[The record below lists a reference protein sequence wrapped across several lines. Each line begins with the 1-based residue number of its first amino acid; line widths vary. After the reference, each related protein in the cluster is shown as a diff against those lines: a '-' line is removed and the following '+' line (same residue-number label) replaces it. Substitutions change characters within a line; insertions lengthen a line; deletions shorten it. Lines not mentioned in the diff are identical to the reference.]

1 VFRWWGRVTG
11 VVLAAAVLGFGV
23 VTLLRPPGVTWAWL
37 DTWAYS
43 GMLVTAT
50 ILVGAAAW
58 RRRAAAWAWLGAAMA
73 SWTVGDILWAVAT
86 ARGAEPP
93 IPSVSDLC
101 WLLFYP
107 LAYVG
112 VVLLIRSR
120 TERFPRAV
128 WLDGLIAG
136 CGAAAVA
143 SLVFEPLTA
152 GLRGADLEVVTNLA
166 YPVGDV
172 LLLAL
177 VLAGFAVL
185 GRHASLEFWG
195 LGLSCAL
202 FAVADTAYLLATA
215 ADRYV
220 EGGPLDVG
228 WPAAAAVMAF
238 AAWVPA
244 ARGRTV
250 VRDGGLMV
258 LPAFGAVA
266 SIALLLVDHGHR
278 LPAVAVVLAASTAL
292 LVVVRTALSF
302 REVADLT
309 RARRAATREASRQ
322 AVTDE
327 LTGLLNRRGL
337 YAAMEELLTAPGH
350 HGAALL
356 LLDLDRFKEV
366 NDALGHQVGD
376 ELLRQLGPR
385 LSAGLAEGQ
394 VLARLGGDEF
404 AVLLPGVEE
413 EYAVAVATALEQ
425 MVRHPFQLEDV
436 SFQVGVSTG
445 IALAPGHGWDRTSL
459 LRRADVAM
467 YEAKRSG
474 VGPRVYVKRDDHYD
488 RDRLKTI
495 EQLRTALTAGQ
506 LTCHYQPKCELRT
519 GAVVGVEALV
529 RWQHPDRGLLYPDAF
544 LPLAEQAGLMGSLA
558 GAVLDT
564 AVAQGA
570 AWRDSGL
577 SLPVAVNLSATN
589 LLDASLPGRVADLLR
604 AYRYD
609 PAMLVLEITEDVLM
623 TDPQRAHDVLVR
635 LRALGVGIAID
646 DYGTGYSSLKY
657 LRTLPVTELKLD
669 RAFVHGLARD
679 PRDEAIVRT
688 TVDLAHSLGI
698 AMVAEGV
705 ETAEDWAC
713 LARLGCDVAQG
724 YYLSRPIPAA
734 ELARWV
740 AGRPTR
746 EDSPE
751 APPARVVG

>member
-1 VFRWWGRVTG
+1 
-11 VVLAAAVLGFGV
+11 
-23 VTLLRPPGVTWAWL
+23 
-37 DTWAYS
+37 
-43 GMLVTAT
+43 
-50 ILVGAAAW
+50 
-58 RRRAAAWAWLGAAMA
+58 
-73 SWTVGDILWAVAT
+73 
-86 ARGAEPP
+86 
-93 IPSVSDLC
+93 
-101 WLLFYP
+101 
-107 LAYVG
+107 
-112 VVLLIRSR
+112 
-120 TERFPRAV
+120 
-128 WLDGLIAG
+128 
-136 CGAAAVA
+136 
-143 SLVFEPLTA
+143 
-152 GLRGADLEVVTNLA
+152 
-166 YPVGDV
+166 
-172 LLLAL
+172 
-177 VLAGFAVL
+177 
-185 GRHASLEFWG
+185 
-195 LGLSCAL
+195 
-202 FAVADTAYLLATA
+202 
-215 ADRYV
+215 
-220 EGGPLDVG
+220 
-228 WPAAAAVMAF
+228 
-238 AAWVPA
+238 
-244 ARGRTV
+244 
-250 VRDGGLMV
+250 
-258 LPAFGAVA
+258 
-266 SIALLLVDHGHR
+266 
-278 LPAVAVVLAASTAL
+278 
-292 LVVVRTALSF
+292 
-302 REVADLT
+302 
-309 RARRAATREASRQ
+309 
-322 AVTDE
+322 
-327 LTGLLNRRGL
+327 
-337 YAAMEELLTAPGH
+337 
-350 HGAALL
+350 
-356 LLDLDRFKEV
+356 
-366 NDALGHQVGD
+366 
-376 ELLRQLGPR
+376 
-385 LSAGLAEGQ
+385 
-394 VLARLGGDEF
+394 
-404 AVLLPGVEE
+404 
-413 EYAVAVATALEQ
+413 
-425 MVRHPFQLEDV
+425 
-436 SFQVGVSTG
+436 
-445 IALAPGHGWDRTSL
+445 
-459 LRRADVAM
+459 M

-474 VGPRVYVKRDDHYD
+474 AGPRVYVKRDDHYD

-751 APPARVVG
+751 APPAPVIG